1 MFHDLTVSYVNDGIE
16 TTLTIDDDYCDN
28 LPYNLAAIFSRV
40 VKETNANPKI
50 VIEEM
55 ESYLDV
61 GEMNVNE

>member
-1 MFHDLTVSYVNDGIE
+1 MFSDLSVSFVNDGIE
-16 TTLTIDDDYCDN
+16 TTLTINDDCCEN

-40 VKETNANPKI
+40 VKETNVNPKI

-61 GEMNVNE
+61 GDIKEP

>member
-16 TTLTIDDDYCDN
+16 TTLTINDDCYEY

-40 VKETNANPKI
+40 VKETNANPEI

-55 ESYLDV
+55 KSYLDV

>member
-16 TTLTIDDDYCDN
+16 TTLTINDDCSEN

-40 VKETNANPKI
+40 VKETNANPEI

-55 ESYLDV
+55 KSYLDA
-61 GEMNVNE
+61 GDIQEP